1 MIMRLKGIKQV
12 TVRKGGKVYVYYRH
26 RKTGTVIKA
35 EPSTAAFAAEAAA
48 LDAKAQRAGSL
59 PGTFGGLIEAYRKSP
74 EHCNL
79 ATRTRLDY
87 ERVFLF
93 LERARN
99 TALTDIDAGSIYETR
114 DIAFKKHG
122 RRFSTYVIQV
132 MRLTLE
138 WGRRRNIVAANAAQ
152 GVKAIRRPKDA
163 PKVNRAWT
171 DSERE
176 TILTAASPVLRTVIA
191 LGMFAGL
198 REGDAIR
205 LPWSAYERSIIASV
219 ARKTG
224 EPLWIP
230 AHYRLRQ
237 ILDTTPKRSTIIATN
252 SRGQAW
258 TESGFRASFF
268 KLTRKLRAEGK
279 IGAGLTFHGLRHTV
293 GKLIIDAGGDT
304 RDVQAILGHA
314 SEASSAHYSREAD
327 QRKRATATVR
337 KLERNERR
345 HEDKQRTLLDNS
357 KNGAS

>member
-1 MIMRLKGIKQV
+1 MIVRLRGIKKV
-12 TVRKGGKVYVYYRH
+12 TVRKGAKVYTYYRH
-26 RKTGTVIKA
+26 RKTGVTIKA
-35 EPSTAAFAAEAAA
+35 EPDTAAFVAEVAA
-48 LDAKAQRAGSL
+48 LDAKAQRAAPL
-59 PGTFGGLIEAYRKSP
+59 PGTLGGLIDAYRKSP

-79 ATRTRLDY
+79 APRTRLDY

-93 LERARN
+93 LEPARDA
-99 TALTDIDAGSIYETR
+99 ALIDIDAGTIYATR

-138 WGRRRNIVAANAAQ
+138 WGRRRNIVAVNPAQ
-152 GVKAIRRPKDA
+152 GVKSVRRPKDA
-163 PKVNRAWT
+163 PRVNRAWT
-171 DSERE
+171 DDERE
-176 TILTAASPVLRTVIA
+176 AVLSAATPALRTVIA

-205 LPWSAYERSIIASV
+205 LPWSAYEQNVIASV

-237 ILDTTPKRSTIIATN
+237 ILDATPKRSTIIAIN
-252 SRGQAW
+252 SRAQAW
-258 TESGFRASFF
+258 TENGFRASFF
-268 KLTRKLRAEGK
+268 KLIRKLRDEGR

-293 GKLIIDAGGDT
+293 GKLIIDAGGET

-327 QRKRATATVR
+327 QRKRATATIKKMERVER
-337 KLERNERR
+337 KRAPIPGTE
-345 HEDKQRTLLDNS
+345 
-357 KNGAS
+357 